1 MTRFGYPEIEPG
13 RDNSQQ
19 LRSYL
24 RQLSDALEYEIE
36 TLHEANQK
44 KEEQGNNEEYLEAL
58 EGRLNKVEKALED
71 LTERVEQNEDDIES
85 LDRRVTALESAPSG
99 ED

>member
-24 RQLSDALEYEIE
+24 RQLSDTLEYEIE

-71 LTERVEQNEDDIES
+71 LTERVEKNEDDIKS